1 MKQKLYAIVDL
12 ETTGGRAARDKV
24 IEIAIVLHDGAQAV
38 DTYSTLINP
47 ECYVPY
53 GITQLTGITQDMVQ
67 GAPRFCEV
75 ARKVVEMT
83 EDAIFV
89 AHNVRFDYS
98 FLREEFARLG
108 YTFSRRNLCTVRL
121 SRKAFPGLPS
131 YSLGNLIRSLN
142 IPVENR
148 HRALDDALATA
159 ELLRRILNRE
169 DNQQRV
175 NEMVNLGVKEALLPK
190 NLTLEHIHALPEEC
204 GVYYFHNQKGDVVYV
219 GKSINIKKRVA
230 EHFAD
235 KTEKGGKLQQ
245 HVHDVSYE
253 LTGSELVALL
263 LESHEIKRLRPAI
276 NRAQRVQRFPY
287 VIHAYE
293 DQAGYLC
300 FELAQV
306 TAQSRKKYNIISEYP
321 KLSHAKGHLGRVME
335 QYELCS
341 RLCSLHPGKGACFH
355 YHIKQCRGAC
365 IGTEPADS
373 YNERARAARDS
384 LSTVF
389 ERDFFILDQGRCP
402 EEMSVVLVEEGN
414 YRGYGYVDRERLN
427 GQTDELRDAIK
438 PFPGNPETTRIIQ
451 RYLSKGNGVKVAPLG
466 TPGDGIQ

>member
-1 MKQKLYAIVDL
+1 MKQKLYAVVDL

-24 IEIAIVLHDGAQAV
+24 IEIAIVLHDGAQIV

-67 GAPRFCEV
+67 DAPRFYEV

-108 YTFSRRNLCTVRL
+108 FTYSRKNLCTVRL

-131 YSLGNLIRSLN
+131 YSLGNLIRSLG
-142 IPVENR
+142 IEVENR

-159 ELLRRILNRE
+159 EILRRILNGE
-169 DNQQRV
+169 DNEQQV
-175 NEMVNLGVKEALLPK
+175 KEMVNLGIKEALLPK
-190 NLTLEHIHALPEEC
+190 NLTVEQIHALPEAC

-230 EHFAD
+230 EHFAN
-235 KTEKGGKLQQ
+235 KSEKGSKLQQ
-245 HVHDVSYE
+245 HVHDITFE

-263 LESHEIKRLRPAI
+263 LESHEIKRLSPEI
-276 NRAQRVQRFPY
+276 NRAQRVRRFPF
-287 VIHAYE
+287 VIHTYE
-293 DQAGYLC
+293 DEAGYKC
-300 FELAQV
+300 FEIAQV
-306 TAQSRKKYNIISEYP
+306 TAKTREKYRIISEYP
-321 KLSHAKGHLGRVME
+321 KLSHAKGHLSRAME
-335 QYELCS
+335 GHRLCS

-355 YHIKQCRGAC
+355 YHIKKCQGAC
-365 IGTEPADS
+365 IGAEPAES
-373 YNERARAARDS
+373 YNERAEEAHDT

-389 ERDFFILDQGRCP
+389 DNDFFILDQGRSP

-414 YRGYGYVDRERLN
+414 YRGFGYVEREEMN
-427 GQTDELRDAIK
+427 GHTDFLRDVIK
-438 PFPGNPETTRIIQ
+438 PFQGNPETTRIIQ
-451 RYLSKGNGVKVAPLG
+451 RYLSKENGARVVPVAG
-466 TPGDGIQ
+466 

>member
-12 ETTGGRAARDKV
+12 ETTGGRAARDKI
-24 IEIAIVLHDGAQAV
+24 IEIAIVLHDGAQII
-38 DTYSTLINP
+38 DTYSSLINP

-67 GAPRFCEV
+67 GAPRFYEV

-98 FLREEFARLG
+98 FLREEFGRLG
-108 YTFSRRNLCTVRL
+108 FTYSRKNLCTVRL

-131 YSLGNLIRSLN
+131 YSLGNLIRSLD
-142 IPVENR
+142 IEVDNR

-159 ELLRRILNRE
+159 EILRRILNGE
-169 DNQQRV
+169 DNEQQV
-175 NEMVNLGVKEALLPK
+175 KEMVNLGIKEALLPK
-190 NLTLEHIHALPEEC
+190 NLTVDQIHGLPEEC

-230 EHFAD
+230 QHFAK
-235 KTEKGGKLQQ
+235 KTEKAGKLQQ

-263 LESHEIKRLRPAI
+263 LESGEIKRLHPPI

-287 VIHAYE
+287 IIHTYE
-293 DQAGYLC
+293 DEAGYRC
-300 FELAQV
+300 FEIAQV
-306 TAQSRKKYNIISEYP
+306 TAKTRKKYNIISEYP
-321 KLSHAKGHLGRVME
+321 KLSSAKGHLNRVLE

-341 RLCSLHPGKGACFH
+341 RLCGLHPGKGACFH
-355 YHIKQCRGAC
+355 YHIKQCHGAC
-365 IGTEPADS
+365 AGIEPAES
-373 YNERARAARDS
+373 YNERAEEARDS

-389 ERDFFILDQGRCP
+389 DKDFFILDQGRNP
-402 EEMSVVLVEEGN
+402 EEMSVVLVEEGS
-414 YRGYGYVDRERLN
+414 YRGFGYVEREETN
-427 GQTDELRDAIK
+427 GQPDYLRNAIR
-438 PFPGNPETTRIIQ
+438 PFQGNPETTRIIQ
-451 RYLSKGNGVKVAPLG
+451 RYLSKQNGAKVVPL
-466 TPGDGIQ
+466 